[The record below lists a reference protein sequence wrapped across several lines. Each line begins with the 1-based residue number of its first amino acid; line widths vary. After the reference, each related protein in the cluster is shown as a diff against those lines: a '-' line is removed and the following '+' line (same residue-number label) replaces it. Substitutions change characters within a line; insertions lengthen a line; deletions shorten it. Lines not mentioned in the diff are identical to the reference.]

1 VIKSEGFFLKPS
13 SLFVFQR
20 QNIFRL
26 DKKPLKRLGWF
37 LWFPLPTI
45 KIVGYIPD
53 WEKSHLL
60 PLASARGL
68 KGNNHKGL

>member
-1 VIKSEGFFLKPS
+1 KPS

-20 QNIFRL
+20 QNIFIFRL
-26 DKKPLKRLGWF
+26 HKKPLKRLGWF

-53 WEKSHLL
+53 REQSHLL
-60 PLASARGL
+60 PLASARG
-68 KGNNHKGL
+68 NR